1 MSSRRIGQG
10 KAAPVPIP
18 AHGPG
23 VPITPTPGAAQLI
36 STPAQ
41 SQASQ
46 ANTDTNA
53 LLSELDKKIDVS
65 LHGLSV
71 WSWIGGYILKLCI
84 LSVAMKHVYSV
95 S

>member
-1 MSSRRIGQG
+1 MSRVDALIVISVSRCARLTVNKG
-10 KAAPVPIP
+10 
-18 AHGPG
+18 HGCRYNLVVG
-23 VPITPTPGAAQLI
+23 TATPYE
-36 STPAQ
+36 
-41 SQASQ
+41 
-46 ANTDTNA
+46 N
-53 LLSELDKKIDVS
+53 VS